1 MGEDNTREA
10 LNALIYALR
19 ETRAGENITFVELSR
34 GGNRAYIYFDDG
46 TSKNVAVSGDSALA
60 AIIDVCNALM

>member
-1 MGEDNTREA
+1 MGEDNIREA

-19 ETRAGENITFVELSR
+19 ETRAGGNITLVELSR

-46 TSKNVAVSGDSALA
+46 SSKSVAVSGDSALG
-60 AIIDVCNALM
+60 AIIDVCEALM

>member
-19 ETRAGENITFVELSR
+19 ETRAGGNVTFVELSE

-46 TSKNVAVSGDSALA
+46 TSKNIAVSGDSALA
-60 AIIDVCNALM
+60 AIIDVCEALM

>member
-1 MGEDNTREA
+1 MDNIREA

-19 ETRAGENITFVELSR
+19 ETRAGENVTLVELSE

-46 TSKNVAVSGDSALA
+46 TSKNIAVSSDSGLA
-60 AIIDVCNALM
+60 AIIDVCEALM

>member
-19 ETRAGENITFVELSR
+19 ETRAGGNVTFVDLSE
-34 GGNRAYIYFDDG
+34 GENRAYIYFEDG
-46 TSKNVAVSGDSALA
+46 TSKNIAVSGDSGLA
-60 AIIDVCNALM
+60 AIIDVCEALM

>member
-10 LNALIYALR
+10 LNALVYALR
-19 ETRAGENITFVELSR
+19 ETRAGGNVTLVEISQ

-46 TSKNVAVSGDSALA
+46 TSKSVAVSGDSALA